1 MMKRRHALP
10 RGQRG
15 YILALNIAVLA
26 LMLVGATYIGERMSL
41 ALKLAQAEQRRV
53 ADELALEE
61 ARARVLFLL
70 STVPRTRDGLGAGN
84 QAVRLD
90 GRYYRVGAG
99 ALVSLQDARGL
110 FGINVFGLIG
120 SGRERIERFLA
131 TYPLDAAS
139 IARLTDTL
147 LDYRDGDNLR
157 RINGAEAE
165 DYLAAGKGDTPRN
178 ADLLAP
184 GELSRVFGWDEM
196 EALWQDDPVSENVH
210 VYPRGAFNPNTAG
223 WRALAAQGGLT
234 PEIAQSLVRSRR
246 SGEIPDISR
255 LAFSGTIGDPFGSA
269 SLVSPFPGETVIVTL
284 RPAGGNWGLRLAV
297 EHTPTG
303 AKAPWRIQYAY
314 RVALAPLDD
323 KEAAA
328 IAELPQSGALR
339 EFAVQ
344 DQIQLPF

>member
-1 MMKRRHALP
+1 MKRQPALP
-10 RGQRG
+10 RSQGG

-26 LMLVGATYIGERMSL
+26 MMLVGATYIGERMTL

-53 ADELALEE
+53 ADELALED

-70 STVPRTRDGLGAGN
+70 STVPRTRDGLGSGEH
-84 QAVRLD
+84 AVRLD
-90 GRYYRVGAG
+90 GRYYRAGEG

-120 SGRERIERFLA
+120 SGRDRIERFLA
-131 TYPLDAAS
+131 TYGLAPPD

-157 RINGAEAE
+157 RISGAEAE

-178 ADLLAP
+178 ANLLAP
-184 GELSRVFGWDEM
+184 NELGRVLGWGEQ
-196 EALWQDDPVSENVH
+196 EALWQEDPVSEEVH
-210 VYPRGAFNPNTAG
+210 TYPRGTFNPNTAG
-223 WRALAAQGGLT
+223 WRALAAQGSLT

-255 LAFSGTIGDPFGSA
+255 LAFSGAIGDPFGA
-269 SLVSPFPGETVIVTL
+269 AALVSPFPGETVIVTL
-284 RPAGGNWGLRLAV
+284 RPAGANWGYRLAV
-297 EHTPTG
+297 EHTPIG
-303 AKAPWRIQYAY
+303 AKSPWRIQYAY

-328 IAELPQSGALR
+328 LAGLPLAGALR
-339 EFAVQ
+339 DFAVKEQ
-344 DQIQLPF
+344 LQLPF

>member
-1 MMKRRHALP
+1 MKRQSAFP
-10 RGQRG
+10 RSQGG

-26 LMLVGATYIGERMSL
+26 MMLVGATYIGERMTL

-61 ARARVLFLL
+61 ARARVFFLL
-70 STVPRTRDGLGAGN
+70 STAPRTRDGLGAGGS
-84 QAVRLD
+84 AVRLD
-90 GRYYRVGAG
+90 GRYYRVGGG
-99 ALVSLQDARGL
+99 ALVSLQDTRGL

-120 SGRERIERFLA
+120 GGRDRIERLLA
-131 TYPLDAAS
+131 TYGLEAPDIS
-139 IARLTDTL
+139 RLTDAL

-157 RINGAEAE
+157 RIDGAEAE

-178 ADLLAP
+178 ANLLAP
-184 GELSRVFGWDEM
+184 NELSRVLGWDAQ
-196 EALWQDDPVSENVH
+196 EALWQEDPVIDHVH
-210 VYPRGAFNPNTAG
+210 TYPRGAFNPNTAG

-255 LAFSGTIGDPFGSA
+255 LAFSGTLGDPFGGA
-269 SLVSPFPGETVIVTL
+269 ALISPFPGETVIVTL
-284 RPAGGNWGLRLAV
+284 RPAGGNWGYRLAV
-297 EHTPTG
+297 EHTPIG
-303 AKAPWRIQYAY
+303 AKSPWRIQYAH

-328 IAELPQSGALR
+328 LAALPQAGVLR
-339 EFAVQ
+339 DFAVQ
-344 DQIQLPF
+344 ERLQLPF